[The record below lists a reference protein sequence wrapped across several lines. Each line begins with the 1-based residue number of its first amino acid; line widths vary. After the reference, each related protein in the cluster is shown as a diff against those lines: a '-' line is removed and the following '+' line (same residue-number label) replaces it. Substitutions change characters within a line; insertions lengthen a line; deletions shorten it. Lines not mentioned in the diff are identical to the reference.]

1 MWNSKDVT
9 LVIFLGIIGL
19 IQGVLIIQMGN
30 VLTGL
35 PGVNYFFSILLAI
48 WISLSFLIFEGRRWR
63 SFLTVLIFIILT
75 IPTYI
80 MGLPYDLSPRIPAI
94 LNILVIDILFNSFY
108 ESFKQRGKLLRW
120 SILLSISFIFLDIVF
135 RVLTYPLFFPD
146 AYISTFLNITMWL
159 TPIILLE
166 SVAGGYL
173 GYKIFQR
180 IKNLTSGKTDSK

>member
-19 IQGVLIIQMGN
+19 IQGVFIIQMGN

-48 WISLSFLIFEGRRWR
+48 WISLSFLVFEGRRWR

-94 LNILVIDILFNSFY
+94 LNIFVIDILFNSFY
-108 ESFKQRGKLLRW
+108 DSFKQRGKLLRW

-135 RVLTYPLFFPD
+135 RVLTYPLFFPA
-146 AYISTFLNITMWL
+146 AYISTFLNITTWL